1 MKVEIVGK
9 NGFTPSDANKEYAL
23 KKLNKLEGLLQDYEH
38 ISARVVCK
46 VYKAFHKVEVTIP
59 TKNIILRAEVQ
70 DVDVYA
76 AIDGAIDKLMKQVR
90 RYNDRMKDKLGKKGI
105 RSVEMGEAPRTE
117 RVVRDKNVDL
127 EPMSRDE
134 AIDQMELLGH
144 DFFIYLD
151 KETRKTNVIY
161 VRNDGDYAVIET
173 TTKQCFYK
181 MGKFPHFSFFYKS
194 K

>member
-23 KKLNKLEGLLQDYEH
+23 KKLAKLDGLVFDSENL
-38 ISARVVCK
+38 SARVVCK
-46 VYKAFHKVEVTIP
+46 VYKQFHKVEVTIP
-59 TKNIILRAEVQ
+59 AKNIILRAEVQ
-70 DVDVYA
+70 EVDIYA
-76 AIDGAIDKLMKQVR
+76 AIDAVVDKLLNQVR
-90 RYNDRMKDKLGKKGI
+90 KYNDRIKDKMGKKGI
-105 RSVEMGEAPRTE
+105 RTVDMVETPNTE
-117 RVVRDKNVDL
+117 RVVRDKNIDL
-127 EPMSRDE
+127 EPMTREE

-173 TTKQCFYK
+173 TAK
-181 MGKFPHFSFFYKS
+181 
-194 K
+194 

>member
-1 MKVEIVGK
+1 MKVEVVGK
-9 NGFTPSDANKEYAL
+9 NGFTPSDANKEYAV
-23 KKLNKLEGLLQDYEH
+23 KKLTKLEGLIADYENV
-38 ISARVVCK
+38 SARVVCK

-59 TKNIILRAEVQ
+59 TKNIILRAEVEET
-70 DVDVYA
+70 DIYA

-90 RYNDRMKDKLGKKGI
+90 RYNDRTKDKLGKKGI
-105 RSVEMGEAPRTE
+105 RSVEMGVSPKDE
-117 RVVRDKNVDL
+117 RIVRDKNVDL
-127 EPMSRDE
+127 EPMTRDE

-173 TTKQCFYK
+173 TTK
-181 MGKFPHFSFFYKS
+181 
-194 K
+194 

>member
-9 NGFTPSDANKEYAL
+9 NGFTPSDANKDYAI
-23 KKLNKLEGLLQDYEH
+23 KKLSKLEGLIQDYGNVN
-38 ISARVVCK
+38 ARVVCK

-70 DVDVYA
+70 EIDVYA
-76 AIDGAIDKLMKQVR
+76 AIDSAIDKLVSQVK

-105 RSVEMGEAPRTE
+105 RSTEMSIDSSRDE
-117 RVVRDKNVDL
+117 RIVRGKNVDL
-127 EPMSRDE
+127 EPMTSEE

-151 KETRKTNVIY
+151 KETRKTNVVY
-161 VRNDGDYAVIET
+161 LREDGDYAIIET
-173 TTKQCFYK
+173 NTK
-181 MGKFPHFSFFYKS
+181 
-194 K
+194 